1 MVSPQAKGGCVREI
15 YDRGLRL
22 KELRKRRGLSQQE
35 VADRLGV
42 TRSTISAYER
52 NNKSPSLEALEKLA
66 IIYNSSV
73 DYIWGMNKRANIYLD
88 DLTESQQR
96 VIIEIVEKLREEF
109 KKDI

>member
-1 MVSPQAKGGCVREI
+1 MEI

-66 IIYNSSV
+66 LLYNASV
-73 DYIWGMNKRANIYLD
+73 DYILGINHRANIYLD
-88 DLTESQQR
+88 DLTESQQET
-96 VIIEIVEKLREEF
+96 VLEIVERLRSEF
-109 KKDI
+109 KKRQ